1 MGTGKGQGR
10 TVDRGEG
17 LVGGGGGDPQLYPSN
32 MIVNRRPFEFFLPQA
47 HLQRILPLSLSAPS

>member
-17 LVGGGGGDPQLYPSN
+17 LVVGGGGGALERGRAGRGPPN
-32 MIVNRRPFEFFLPQA
+32 VPF
-47 HLQRILPLSLSAPS
+47 